1 MTKRDGASRGLRP
14 NQHRRHVWQRFA
26 RGLFAQSQPAVDAAK
41 GYRILAKMMRCSR

>member
-26 RGLFAQSQPAVDAAK
+26 RACSPKASAAADTAK